1 MMTNNSSFYGELN
14 TLLAHIE
21 GAYAPNTIRAYRAD
35 FRGFIAYCAQCGEDP
50 LPADPLAVARYVLH
64 LTELSLK
71 SASIRRKVITISA
84 MHRYSY
90 LEDPTKHPEVKIA
103 LRKMNRQL
111 GTRPQ
116 QAHPI
121 DRTML
126 DRMLA
131 CCDDSLRGTRN
142 RMLLELAY
150 GTLRRRAEL
159 TSLLV
164 DDWARKPDGTSL
176 ILLRQ
181 SKTDQTATGIP
192 IKLNIRTTEAIQA
205 WLETSQLTSGPL
217 LRGVQGNTLNER
229 LYPGQIARI
238 FKTLAE
244 MASLNPTGISG
255 HSTRIGAAQDLLR
268 HGCSIGQIMAQVGW
282 RKVDTVMHYL
292 GATAIDVIQS
302 QASGR

>member
-1 MMTNNSSFYGELN
+1 MAQNSNPTQTLKE
-14 TLLAHIE
+14 LLAHIE
-21 GAYAPNTIRAYRAD
+21 DAYAPNTIRAYRAD

-50 LPADPLAVARYVLH
+50 LPADPLTIARYVLH
-64 LTELSLK
+64 LTELPLK

-103 LRKMNRQL
+103 LRKMNRRL

-116 QAHPI
+116 QAQPI

-126 DRMLA
+126 DQMLA
-131 CCDDSLRGTRN
+131 CCDESLRGTRN

-150 GTLRRRAEL
+150 GTLRRRSEL

-164 DDWARKPDGTSL
+164 DDWARKPDGTSV

-217 LRGVQGNTLNER
+217 LRGIQGNTLNNR

-238 FKTLAE
+238 FKTLAKT
-244 MASLNPTGISG
+244 ASLNPTGISG

-282 RKVDTVMHYL
+282 HKVDTVMHYL